1 MLGRYAISDTLKIG
15 SLCTGYGGLD
25 MAVEAYFNAKT
36 VWVSEIDKY
45 ACKVIDARINKPN
58 IGNLKIVNWAEV
70 EPVDIITAGYPCQP
84 FSHAG
89 LRKGVLD
96 ERHLWPYIK
105 QAISTIRPSIVILEN
120 VRGHFKLGFRE
131 VLTELTSIG
140 YDVRWSIVRASD
152 VGAPHRRE
160 RLFIVAE
167 PANTDSIRGQLR
179 EQDTQR
185 HQRQPQP
192 KFSECCEIATN
203 TYSAGLQGGSGARYG
218 FKQSGSTITNTDS
231 ATHDKSRRTDR
242 GLSTE
247 AGQLINGSDRHE
259 YRGGNKVI
267 TNADGYEQQG
277 NGRVSELGSRF
288 NTRAQMRL
296 QRAPNPLDINNKLNA
311 KFVEYMMGLPAGWVT
326 DLDISRSQQLKIL
339 GNGVV
344 PQQAYRALEL
354 LCNINSYPQGLK
366 TCGQHAE
373 SPRKLSTI

>member
-1 MLGRYAISDTLKIG
+1 
-15 SLCTGYGGLD
+15 
-25 MAVEAYFNAKT
+25 MAVEAYFGAET
-36 VWVSEIDKY
+36 AWVSEIDKY
-45 ACKVIDARINKPN
+45 ASKVIDARINKPN
-58 IGNLKIVNWAEV
+58 IGDLKIVNWAEI

-105 QAISTIRPSIVILEN
+105 QAISTIRPRIVILEN

-131 VLTELTSIG
+131 VLTDLTFIG

-167 PANTDSIRGQLR
+167 PANTDS
-179 EQDTQR
+179 
-185 HQRQPQP
+185 
-192 KFSECCEIATN
+192 AT
-203 TYSAGLQGGSGARYG
+203 R
-218 FKQSGSTITNTDS
+218 
-231 ATHDKSRRTDR
+231 DKPRRTDR
-242 GLSTE
+242 QLLTE
-247 AGQLINGSDRHE
+247 ASQFIHGADRYE
-259 YRGGNKVI
+259 YRGSFEVI
-267 TNADGYEQQG
+267 ANTDRYEQPR
-277 NGRVSELGSRF
+277 NGGVSQLGSRF
-288 NTRAQMRL
+288 NSRAQMRL

-311 KFVEYMMGLPAGWVT
+311 KFVEYMMGLPVGWVT

-366 TCGQHAE
+366 TCGQHAQA
-373 SPRKLSTI
+373 PLKLSTI

>member
-1 MLGRYAISDTLKIG
+1 
-15 SLCTGYGGLD
+15 
-25 MAVEAYFNAKT
+25 MAVEAYFNAET

-58 IGNLKIVNWAEV
+58 IGNLKIVNWAEIDS
-70 EPVDIITAGYPCQP
+70 VDIITAGYPCQP

-89 LRKGVLD
+89 LRKGVQD

-131 VLTELTSIG
+131 VLTDLTSIG
-140 YDVRWSIVRASD
+140 YDVRWSTVRASD

-167 PANTDSIRGQLR
+167 PAHTDGLRCNLRGY
-179 EQDTQR
+179 DTQR
-185 HQRQPQP
+185 DKGKSQFEPAKRG
-192 KFSECCEIATN
+192 SIIADTS
-203 TYSAGLQGGSGARYG
+203 SAGLQGGSGARYG
-218 FKQSGSTITNTDS
+218 LKQSGSTITHTDG
-231 ATHDKSRRTDR
+231 H
-242 GLSTE
+242 
-247 AGQLINGSDRHE
+247 
-259 YRGGNKVI
+259 
-267 TNADGYEQQG
+267 EQQG

-296 QRAPNPLDINNKLNA
+296 QRAPNPLDINNKLNT

-366 TCGQHAE
+366 TCGQHAQA
-373 SPRKLSTI
+373 PLKLSTIS

>member
-1 MLGRYAISDTLKIG
+1 MWTMLGRYTINDTLKIG

-25 MAVEAYFNAKT
+25 MAVEAYFGAQT
-36 VWVSEIDKY
+36 AWVSEIDKY
-45 ACKVIDARINKPN
+45 ASKVIDARINKPN
-58 IGNLKIVNWAEV
+58 IGDLKIVNWAEI

-131 VLTELTSIG
+131 VLTDLTFIG

-167 PANTDSIRGQLR
+167 PTNTDSSRGQLR
-179 EQDTQR
+179 GQNAQG
-185 HQRQPQP
+185 HQGKSQP
-192 KFSECCEIATN
+192 KFSQCCKTATN
-203 TYSAGLQGGSGARYG
+203 TNGTGLQRCSGTRYG
-218 FKQSGSTITNTDS
+218 LEQSCSTTTD
-231 ATHDKSRRTDR
+231 TDR
-242 GLSTE
+242 
-247 AGQLINGSDRHE
+247 
-259 YRGGNKVI
+259 
-267 TNADGYEQQG
+267 YEQQR
-277 NGRVSELGSRF
+277 NGQVSQLGSRF

-311 KFVEYMMGLPAGWVT
+311 KFVEYMMGLPVGWVT

-366 TCGQHAE
+366 TCGQHAQALL
-373 SPRKLSTI
+373 KLSTI

>member
-1 MLGRYAISDTLKIG
+1 
-15 SLCTGYGGLD
+15 
-25 MAVEAYFNAKT
+25 MAVEAYFGAQT
-36 VWVSEIDKY
+36 AWVSEIDKY
-45 ACKVIDARINKPN
+45 ASKVIDARINKPN
-58 IGNLKIVNWAEV
+58 IGDLKIVNWAEI

-131 VLTELTSIG
+131 VLTDLTYIG

-160 RLFIVAE
+160 RLFIVAK
-167 PANTDSIRGQLR
+167 P
-179 EQDTQR
+179 
-185 HQRQPQP
+185 
-192 KFSECCEIATN
+192 TN
-203 TYSAGLQGGSGARYG
+203 TNGTGLQRCSGTRYG
-218 FKQSGSTITNTDS
+218 LKQSCCTTTDTDS
-231 ATHDKSRRTDR
+231 ATRDKSRRTDR
-242 GLSTE
+242 ELLTE
-247 AGQLINGSDRHE
+247 ASQLINSADRDE
-259 YRGGNKVI
+259 YRGSFEVI
-267 TNADGYEQQG
+267 ANTNGYEQPR
-277 NGRVSELGSRF
+277 NGGVSELGSRF

-296 QRAPNPLDINNKLNA
+296 QSAPNPLDINNKLNA
-311 KFVEYMMGLPAGWVT
+311 QFVEYMMGLPAGWVT

-344 PQQAYRALEL
+344 PQQAYIALEL

-366 TCGQHAE
+366 TCGQHAQA
-373 SPRKLSTI
+373 PLKLSTI